1 LPAGSSVVTAA
12 AVSAGLQHDP
22 VSAAPIKAA
31 LAVAA
36 AAALLAALGFCVSVA
51 ASTRARRSQRALLA
65 ALGVPAAN
73 QARLFCLEE
82 LMISGPAALVGL
94 ALGVG
99 LAHLL
104 IPAVT
109 LTATAGIPVPP
120 VLVRIP
126 VPWVALIAVA
136 MPAIPVLAAVVATLR
151 QLDPAAE
158 LRVAEAAG

>member
-1 LPAGSSVVTAA
+1 
-12 AVSAGLQHDP
+12 
-22 VSAAPIKAA
+22 
-31 LAVAA
+31 
-36 AAALLAALGFCVSVA
+36 VA
-51 ASTRARRSQRALLA
+51 ASARGRRSQRALLA
-65 ALGVPAAN
+65 ALGVPAAD

-94 ALGVG
+94 GLGVG

-109 LTATAGIPVPP
+109 LTATAGIPVPA

-126 VPWVALIAVA
+126 VLWVALIAVA
-136 MPAIPVLAAVVATLR
+136 MPVIPVLAAVVATLR